1 MGNPPFRRSID
12 GMHRCLNDRNPRP
25 HCPNQNLHLEL
36 ESLGFGLKVKGFRKG
51 INAKSGL

>member
-1 MGNPPFRRSID
+1 MGNSLFRRPID
-12 GMHRCLNDRNPRP
+12 GMYRRLDDGNSRP